1 MDRDL
6 AVAVSRAPRV
16 TVEGVFER
24 HVSSSWVD
32 RALVDGSW
40 SGGRWSATGSFPV
53 IYLGRPSD
61 SIVIEAH
68 RHLVDDIGGMTAERV
83 RSRYLIRAQVSV
95 SEVVD
100 LRDSSTRI
108 AVGLSDGDLFSGV
121 GEYEACQ
128 RIGHI
133 AHQLNR
139 HGILA
144 PAATQFGETLAL
156 FVDYLGVDELPV
168 RIGEPILWAKLPPD
182 PRKLR
187 LLDFHEGTSPA

>member
-1 MDRDL
+1 VDRDL

-16 TVEGVFER
+16 TVEGDFER

-40 SGGRWSATGSFPV
+40 AGGRWAAPGSFPV

-61 SIVIEAH
+61 SIVIEAY
-68 RHLVDDIGGMTAERV
+68 RHLVDDVEGMTANRV
-83 RSRYLIRAQVSV
+83 RSRYLVRAKVSTND
-95 SEVVD
+95 VVD
-100 LRDSSTRI
+100 LRDPSTRI
-108 AVGLSDGDLFSGV
+108 AVGLSDGDLFSSV
-121 GEYEACQ
+121 GDYEACQ

-144 PAATQFGETLAL
+144 PAATRFGETLSL

-168 RIGEPILWAKLPPD
+168 RIGDPILWTKLPPD
-182 PRKLR
+182 PRTLR
-187 LLDFHEGTSPA
+187 LLDLREGTSLA